1 MSSNQDKGVPLAEA
15 AKQLDVSQEL
25 LRKRIYRGLV
35 TGHKVGGRWYV
46 VLNGQAS
53 RPDSIQDSKQ
63 DHSGRNQ
70 DCQDKRDS
78 LFEAII
84 DGQRS
89 EIGFL
94 RDEMAKQREQWAEEA
109 RRKDII
115 IADLMT
121 AQPRYR
127 VEHHTNGTTRVLGV
141 TDDWAMTAL
150 APFAIDLLA
159 QRETGQL
166 LLIEQATGRVVDR
179 RSLVLQQHFALP
191 ALKAV
196 KNGTADAHG
205 A

>member
-115 IADLMT
+115 IADLARRVHALPETVGLSPAPQMA
-121 AQPRYR
+121 AQDALA
-127 VEHHTNGTTRVLGV
+127 TSANGYQQDGSWWTRVHHL
-141 TDDWAMTAL
+141 M
-150 APFAIDLLA
+150 
-159 QRETGQL
+159 QL
-166 LLIEQATGRVVDR
+166 
-179 RSLVLQQHFALP
+179 
-191 ALKAV
+191 
-196 KNGTADAHG
+196 GTA
-205 A
+205 